1 MLSHIYLGFFLGNM
15 HLPGF
20 AAVTQEVMDL
30 SCFLL
35 PLHAN
40 LNWGY
45 MNLVSW
51 YSSAWSL

>member
-45 MNLVSW
+45 MNLVS
-51 YSSAWSL
+51 